1 MTDKYDVIIVG
12 GGMLGLATAY
22 HLARRGALTLV
33 LEAGELGGGSSGA
46 CTGRAQVAEGHL
58 GPLNLPLICD

>member
-1 MTDKYDVIIVG
+1 MTNHGDVIIIG
-12 GGMLGLATAY
+12 DGMLGLATAY
-22 HLARRGALTLV
+22 HLARRGVRALL

-58 GPLNLPLICD
+58 DPR